1 MATRTIE
8 TKIVLGGEKEFN
20 AAMKTLNNNMKNLT
34 AEMKKVT
41 SEFDENAS
49 AADKLKARQD
59 LLNQQIE
66 QQKEIVRV
74 LGERYERNR
83 KKLGEDAAA
92 TDKYRQAMLNAQA
105 RLNGFKREL
114 AETDRELEDVARA
127 TDKAAD
133 ENQQAAPKFR
143 LSAEAMEKIA
153 SAGKKAGAAL
163 ATVAKFGLKT
173 GWNTMT
179 SASRAFAGSL
189 AAMGVASTAAAAGIA
204 ILSARGL
211 KQLSA
216 FAIQAAQS
224 GNPAFAGLNKNLED
238 LAKVSDTAK
247 AALGKVLLPELES
260 FTEKSINLLDAFS
273 REMEAA
279 GGDTKLMGDTVAR
292 YLRAGAELIRSE
304 TPAWVNAAGGL
315 IQGLTGG
322 IIDNETEF
330 KNIASDIVGQI
341 SGFLEDNADDMG
353 KAAAVLLKTFG
364 SLITDNAPE
373 LISAGTAM
381 ITSLLDG
388 MDGEKLGTEAANL
401 VIHTLLPALVDVAP
415 DLAEAGLAFIG
426 GIINGVVENWDDIGT
441 EMARL
446 KNDLVETAKGWY
458 QDWHGAGAEWM
469 KGLLAGLQEWWAG
482 IVSWWEGVRNSL
494 APATLRYTGSMGST
508 GGNNVTIPRK
518 AGGMDVVPSDW
529 YPVYAD
535 KDEMIL
541 KAPLARELRSLGVTN
556 ASSSIYGA
564 LTRALGTAAAAGGN
578 GRQRIEVNIRFV
590 GALSQLARVLKP
602 EIDVVTEQEGPAFVN

>member
-1 MATRTIE
+1 MATRKIE
-8 TKIVLGGEKEFN
+8 TQIALTGEKEFN
-20 AAMKTLNNNMKNLT
+20 DQMKALNNNMKNLG
-34 AEMKKVT
+34 AEMKAV
-41 SEFDENAS
+41 SSAYDENAS
-49 AADKLKARQD
+49 AADKLKAKQD
-59 LLNQQIE
+59 VLNQQIE
-66 QQKEIVRV
+66 QQEEIVRA
-74 LGERYERNR
+74 LNDMYEKQKRE
-83 KKLGEDAAA
+83 LGEDAAA

-105 RLNGFKREL
+105 RLNGFKKEL
-114 AETDRELEDVARA
+114 AETDRELEDVAKA

-153 SAGKKAGAAL
+153 AAGKKAGAAL
-163 ATVAKFGLKT
+163 ATVAKFGLQT
-173 GWNTMT
+173 SWNTMT
-179 SASRAFAGSL
+179 STFRTFAVNL

-353 KAAAVLLKTFG
+353 NAAAVLLKTFG

-401 VIHTLLPALVDVAP
+401 VIYTLLPALIDVAP
-415 DLAEAGLAFIG
+415 DLAEAGLAFVG
-426 GIINGVVENWDDIGT
+426 GIINGVVENWDNIGAS
-441 EMARL
+441 MAEL
-446 KNDLVETAKGWY
+446 KNGLVETAKGWY
-458 QDWHGAGAEWM
+458 QDWQGAGAEWM

-482 IVSWWEGVRNSL
+482 IVSWWDGVRNSL

-508 GGNNVTIPRK
+508 GGNNVTVPRK
-518 AGGMDVVPSDW
+518 ALGMDVVPSDW

-541 KAPLARELRSLGVTN
+541 KAPLARELRGLGVTN
-556 ASSSIYGA
+556 AAGSIYGA
-564 LTRALGTAAAAGGN
+564 LARAMGGVVGTSEPT
-578 GRQRIEVNIRFV
+578 QVNVAVEFR
-590 GALSQLARVLKP
+590 GSLSQLARLLQP
-602 EIDVVTEQEGPAFVN
+602 EIEVVTHNKGPQMSKA

>member
-1 MATRTIE
+1 MATRKIE
-8 TKIVLGGEKEFN
+8 TQIALTGEKEFN
-20 AAMKTLNNNMKNLT
+20 DQMKALNNNMKNLG
-34 AEMKKVT
+34 AEMKVV
-41 SEFDENAS
+41 SSAYDENAS
-49 AADKLKARQD
+49 AADKLKAKQD
-59 LLNQQIE
+59 VLNQQIE
-66 QQKEIVRV
+66 QQEEIVRA
-74 LGERYERNR
+74 LNEMYEKQKRE
-83 KKLGEDAAA
+83 LGEDAAA

-105 RLNGFKREL
+105 RLNGFKKEL

-133 ENQQAAPKFR
+133 ESQQAAPKFR

-153 SAGKKAGAAL
+153 AAGKKAGAAL
-163 ATVAKFGLKT
+163 ATVAKFGLQT

-273 REMEAA
+273 REMESA
-279 GGDTKLMGDTVAR
+279 GGDTKLMGDIVAR
-292 YLRAGAELIRSE
+292 HLRAGAELIRSE
-304 TPAWVNAAGGL
+304 TPAWVDAAGGL

-341 SGFLEDNADDMG
+341 SGFLEENADDMG
-353 KAAAVLLKTFG
+353 NAAAVLLKTFG

-415 DLAEAGLAFIG
+415 DLAEAGLAFVG
-426 GIINGVVENWDDIGT
+426 GIINGVVENWDDIGA
-441 EMARL
+441 EMAEL
-446 KNDLVETAKGWY
+446 KNGLVETAKSWY

-469 KGLLAGLQEWWAG
+469 KGLLAGLQDWWAG
-482 IVSWWEGVRNSL
+482 IVSWWDGVRNSL

-508 GGNNVTIPRK
+508 GGNNVTIPRE
-518 AGGMDVVPSDW
+518 AVGMDVVPSDW

-541 KAPLARELRSLGVTN
+541 KAPLARELRGLGVTN
-556 ASSSIYGA
+556 AAGSIYGA
-564 LTRALGTAAAAGGN
+564 LARAMGGVVGAAAPT
-578 GRQRIEVNIRFV
+578 QVNVAVEFR
-590 GALSQLARVLKP
+590 GSLSQLARVLQP
-602 EIDVVTEQEGPAFVN
+602 YIVQEGQRRGEALVT